1 MFKRKILLNGDSA
14 KAAFPRKCDVIDTVI
29 NLTTVQ
35 YLLKNLLH
43 EREQK
48 SQKMSCQWPARD
60 VTRTLIGGGGVYSYI
75 HVLPDGFLL
84 NLSGLTKKKVL
95 NKAIGFDK

>member
-29 NLTTVQ
+29 NLATVQ

-60 VTRTLIGGGGVYSYI
+60 VTRTLIGGGGCLFIYSCSARRI
-75 HVLPDGFLL
+75 SFEFER
-84 NLSGLTKKKVL
+84 
-95 NKAIGFDK
+95 IDKEKGVEQSDRF